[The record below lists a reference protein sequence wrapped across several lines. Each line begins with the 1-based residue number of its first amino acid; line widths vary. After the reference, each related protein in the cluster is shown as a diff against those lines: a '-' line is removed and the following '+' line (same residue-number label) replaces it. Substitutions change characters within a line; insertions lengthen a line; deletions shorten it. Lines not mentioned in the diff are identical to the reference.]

1 MIARFIWRVVVF
13 FILAIVISV
22 PSLAQGPTKAIRDV
36 TDKIIAIVSDPALKA
51 PEKEPEKKSLIR
63 KYVYE
68 SFDEKRMSRSALGRH
83 WAKRTD
89 EEKKE
94 FSRLFKELLE
104 DTYLDKVEG
113 YSGEKVIYEGE
124 KVDGDYGIVKV
135 NIITKNQKKIS
146 VIYRLRKKKDKW
158 SIYDI
163 SIEGVSMIN
172 NYRTQF
178 NSIIIRSSY
187 KNLIEKL
194 KAKVETN

>member
-51 PEKEPEKKSLIR
+51 PEKEPEKKSRIR

-68 SFDEKRMSRSALGRH
+68 SFDEKRMFRSALGRH